1 MKFKIKKD
9 AFDFLKQYEEENVS
23 FIRITTVA
31 NTIDVE
37 VIKENNSISYT
48 VPAEVSSVGSVFVVI
63 NKLIGIMN
71 LFENDIVFEYSKGDK
86 ELLELS
92 GENDNIKISLICW
105 SEMPPAIISS
115 LEAKSDILFEVREG
129 NANFEEHINTIEDFI
144 KKNNK
149 FGIAFSANK
158 NYYLT
163 NGSKAISNNQ
173 SIKEAYYSMKTKLLS
188 EKIKSGGRIENVFV
202 SPEVLEFKFSD
213 CSIFCRSEIIH
224 NPVIS

>member
-31 NTIDVE
+31 NTVDIE

-48 VPAEVSSVGSVFVVI
+48 VPAEVSLVGSVFVVI

-129 NANFEEHINTIEDFI
+129 NANFEEHTNTIEDFI
-144 KKNNK
+144 KKNNR

-158 NYYLT
+158 DYYLT
-163 NGSKAISNNQ
+163 NASKAISNNQ
-173 SIKEAYYSMKTKLLS
+173 SIKEVYYSMGTELLS

-213 CSIFCRSEIIH
+213 CSIFCKCDIVH